1 MLVFEPVSSQ
11 NNRKQTV
18 GKQLSKR
25 DNTKI
30 MKKHLNTLFV
40 TTQGAYLA
48 KEGESVIVR
57 VEKETRLRI
66 PVHTLGGIVCFGN
79 VGCSP
84 FLMGFCAKRDVAIS
98 FLSEYGRFLAR
109 VQGPVSGNV
118 LLRREQ
124 FRWADSMDKSADIAK
139 AVLTG
144 KLANSR
150 TVLRRA
156 LRDHSEKLDTD
167 KVRLA
172 SRLLKGSLKR
182 LQSESD
188 LHLLRGIEGDAA
200 HTYYKVFD
208 NLITAQKKDFVFN
221 GRNRR
226 PPLDNVNCLLS
237 FIYTLLMHDVRSAL
251 ESVGLDSAVG
261 FLHRDRPGRPGLALD
276 LMEEFRPF
284 IADRLTLSLINLSQ
298 VANKGFNKSESG
310 ALLMNDETRKTVLVA
325 YQKRKQDEIMHP
337 FLEEKVSIGLL
348 FHLQALLFDGY
359 PPFVWKLVNLC
370 LYL

>member
-1 MLVFEPVSSQ
+1 
-11 NNRKQTV
+11 
-18 GKQLSKR
+18 
-25 DNTKI
+25 

-57 VEKETRLRI
+57 VEKQTRLRI

-84 FLMGFCAKRDVAIS
+84 FLMGFCAERDVAIS

-124 FRWADSMDKSADIAK
+124 YRKADDMTFSAQMARS
-139 AVLTG
+139 VLTG
-144 KLANSR
+144 KVANCR
-150 TVLRRA
+150 TVLQRA
-156 LRDHSEKLDTD
+156 LRDHSDKLDTD
-167 KVRLA
+167 QVSQA
-172 SRLLKGSLKR
+172 SRQISGSLKR
-182 LQSESD
+182 LQQDVPLNSM
-188 LHLLRGIEGDAA
+188 RGIEGDAA
-200 HTYYKVFD
+200 HVYFKVFD
-208 NLITAQKKDFVFN
+208 HLITSQKEDFFFQD
-221 GRNRR
+221 RNRR

-237 FIYTLLMHDVRSAL
+237 FLYTLVMHDVRSAL
-251 ESVGLDSAVG
+251 ESVGLDPAVG

-298 VANKGFNKSESG
+298 VQKKGFKKSESG
-310 ALLMNDETRKTVLVA
+310 AVLMDDETRKTVLVA

-337 FLEEKVSIGLL
+337 FIEEKVTIGLL
-348 FHLQALLFDGY
+348 FHTQALLLARYLRSDLDGY
-359 PPFVWKLVNLC
+359 PPFIWK
-370 LYL
+370 